1 MLDENTSPESRILVN
16 DVEIAPDLQVDVLET
31 MVAQYVEG
39 GDLFEITINVLDSRN
54 LRIKWIDSDQL
65 TPGNRVEIK
74 AGYRGKLAT
83 LLVGEITA
91 LKANFGSDKAA
102 TVRVQG
108 FDRLHRLRR
117 GKRTRAFSEIKD
129 SQIAERIASE
139 LGLTADVQD
148 TRIVHPYLLQNN
160 LSDID
165 FLLMRARR
173 IRYEVL
179 IEGGTLIFREAR
191 NNLGETLALEYQKD
205 LKWFQPRLSTAE
217 LAGEVTVRGW
227 NPATKE
233 AILGVGRPGDETT
246 LMGGKQI
253 GPVLADSAFGKASA
267 AIVEV
272 PVASQVE
279 ADQMAKALFNDMALG
294 LICGDG
300 EAVGNTS
307 VAAGTTIRLAGLGTR
322 FSGVYYIRR
331 AEHRIAPNTGYVT
344 KFHVV
349 RNTS

>member
-1 MLDENTSPESRILVN
+1 MRDGMLPWV
-16 DVEIAPDLQVDVLET
+16 
-31 MVAQYVEG
+31 G
-39 GDLFEITINVLDSRN
+39 
-54 LRIKWIDSDQL
+54 LRC
-65 TPGNRVEIK
+65 T
-74 AGYRGKLAT
+74 YRGLSSEAQQK
-83 LLVGEITA
+83 A
-91 LKANFGSDKAA
+91 L
-102 TVRVQG
+102 
-108 FDRLHRLRR
+108 
-117 GKRTRAFSEIKD
+117 SEIKD
-129 SQIAERIASE
+129 SQIAERIAGE

-148 TRIVHPYLLQNN
+148 TGIVHAYLLQNN

-246 LMGGKQI
+246 LMGGKQV
-253 GPVLADSAFGKASA
+253 GPALADSAFGKASA

-272 PVASQVE
+272 PVASQAE

-300 EAVGNTS
+300 ETVGNTS

-322 FSGVYYIRR
+322 FSGIYYVRR
-331 AEHRIAPNTGYVT
+331 AEHRITPKIGYIT

>member
-83 LLVGEITA
+83 LLFGEITA
-91 LKANFGSDKAA
+91 LKANFGSDRAA

-129 SQIAERIASE
+129 SQIAERIAGE

-307 VAAGTTIRLAGLGTR
+307 VAAGTTIRLSGLGTR
-322 FSGVYYIRR
+322 FSGIYYIRR
-331 AEHRIAPNTGYVT
+331 AEHRIAPKIGYVT